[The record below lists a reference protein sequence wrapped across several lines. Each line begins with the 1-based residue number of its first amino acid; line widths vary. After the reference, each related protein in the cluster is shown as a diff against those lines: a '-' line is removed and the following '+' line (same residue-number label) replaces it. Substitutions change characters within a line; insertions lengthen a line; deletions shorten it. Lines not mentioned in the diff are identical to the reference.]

1 MAAVDGMPTRHN
13 ITKIMNNLTAQF
25 NLFKERWL
33 SGDNSLNFIEKTALT
48 KEEKMIV
55 KQTFKK
61 DTIMLGLT
69 KMAKEFGVTEPILRE
84 YISTI
89 I

>member
-1 MAAVDGMPTRHN
+1 MDGNT
-13 ITKIMNNLTAQF
+13 
-25 NLFKERWL
+25 
-33 SGDNSLNFIEKTALT
+33 SLNFIEKTALT

-55 KQTFKK
+55 KENFKSTSVK
-61 DTIMLGLT
+61 FGITR
-69 KMAKEFGVTEPILRE
+69 MAKQFGVSEPVLRE

>member
-1 MAAVDGMPTRHN
+1 MDGNT
-13 ITKIMNNLTAQF
+13 
-25 NLFKERWL
+25 
-33 SGDNSLNFIEKTALT
+33 SLNFIQKTELT

-55 KQTFKK
+55 KENFKQNSIK
-61 DTIMLGLT
+61 VGITR
-69 KMAKEFGVTEPILRE
+69 MAKQFGISEPALRE